1 MPQLRGRL
9 LANQSLAELTWFRVG
24 GPAQVLFTPADESD
38 LAYFLKQ
45 LPTDLPVYVVGVGS
59 NLIVRDG
66 GMAGVVI
73 RLSPRAFGETS
84 VDGDIVTAGAAA
96 LDKRVAETAAA
107 ANLAGLEFY
116 FGIPGTIGGALRMNA
131 GANGAE
137 TKDVLFEATGIDRK
151 GNLHTFSN
159 ADMKFVYRNS
169 GVDPSIIF
177 TSARFRCKPAAP
189 ETIRARM
196 NEVQTHRE
204 TAQPIREKTGG
215 STFQNPPGN
224 SAWKLIDAAGCRGL
238 RLGGAQVSEMHCNFL
253 INTGNASAHDIETL
267 GETVRE
273 RVKQNNGNRATLGN
287 QADGIEKRIMRSHNL
302 VRRDQQ
308 GTAGVGR
315 ERPGAGRGAAGGRS
329 LVLGPRRQRA
339 RDRCENPDRA

>member
-1 MPQLRGRL
+1 VATFSDITGELKAAMPQLRGRL
-9 LANQSLAELTWFRVG
+9 LANQSLSELTWFRVG
-24 GPAQVLFTPADESD
+24 GPAQVLFTPVDEDD
-38 LAYFLKQ
+38 LAYFLAH
-45 LPTDLPVYVVGVGS
+45 LSDDLAVYVVGVGS

-66 GMAGVVI
+66 GMKGVVI
-73 RLSPRAFGETS
+73 RLAPRGFGETS
-84 VDGDIVTAGAAA
+84 VSGDVVSAGAAA
-96 LDKRVAETAAA
+96 LDKRVAETAAG

-137 TKDVLFEATGIDRK
+137 TKDVLIEASGVDRK
-151 GNLHTFSN
+151 GNKLSFSN
-159 ADMKFVYRNS
+159 SDMKFVYRNC
-169 GVDPSIIF
+169 GIDPSVIF
-177 TSARFRCKPAAP
+177 TSARFRGKAAAL
-189 ETIRARM
+189 EAIRARM

-253 INTGNASAHDIETL
+253 INTGEATARDIETL

-273 RVKQNNGNRATLGN
+273 RVKQTS
-287 QADGIEKRIMRSHNL
+287 GIELHWEIKRIGIE
-302 VRRDQQ
+302 Q
-308 GTAGVGR
+308 A
-315 ERPGAGRGAAGGRS
+315 
-329 LVLGPRRQRA
+329 
-339 RDRCENPDRA
+339 